1 MKKIALTIAA
11 VATLGLAACNGA
23 ETTEANTAEEEA
35 KLNEAAA
42 MLDEAPDDLGAAE
55 ANNVGNRH

>member
-1 MKKIALTIAA
+1 MRLLDISAALA
-11 VATLGLAACNGA
+11 VLAGCGGGESESGL
-23 ETTEANTAEEEA
+23 TAEEEA

-55 ANNVGNRH
+55 ANIVENSH

>member
-1 MKKIALTIAA
+1 MRLLVISIALALLAGCGDGGSESGLTAA
-11 VATLGLAACNGA
+11 
-23 ETTEANTAEEEA
+23 EEA

-55 ANNVGNRH
+55 ANIVENSH

>member
-1 MKKIALTIAA
+1 MKAWIGAAALALLAGCGGSESESGLTAA
-11 VATLGLAACNGA
+11 
-23 ETTEANTAEEEA
+23 EEA

-55 ANNVGNRH
+55 AENAASTER